1 MIPLKR
7 QSSRRKLPFA
17 AQKREKMM
25 WTGHTTWKINRSIF
39 FFPSFPHSD
48 FYVLFLFASP
58 KKRFSRI
65 GGDFR
70 MFCHWNAECLSVS
83 WKEPKDETWILILER
98 LPFQIAWPNFFFAER
113 KSSCDITT
121 TFHRQGKF
129 LHNWLLLTLTSWDE
143 KCRKSCEFDAHMCS
157 SVI

>member
-98 LPFQIAWPNFFFAER
+98 LPFQIAWPNFFFRREKELMR
-113 KSSCDITT
+113 HHNNISST
-121 TFHRQGKF
+121 GKIF
-129 LHNWLLLTLTSWDE
+129 AQLTSSYVDFLRWKMPE
-143 KCRKSCEFDAHMCS
+143 KLWIWCS
-157 SVI
+157 YVL